1 MNVNCCTNVKLTRL
15 LYKMI
20 FCDWIIINDLL
31 GHQHEAQG
39 LFSLSKLNTAT
50 LIYSLNIPVM
60 CLAGFV
66 SYEQCKLNY
75 DSFGDLQLGNL

>member
-39 LFSLSKLNTAT
+39 LFPCQNSTHPGRFL
-50 LIYSLNIPVM
+50 V
-60 CLAGFV
+60 
-66 SYEQCKLNY
+66 
-75 DSFGDLQLGNL
+75 NLLM